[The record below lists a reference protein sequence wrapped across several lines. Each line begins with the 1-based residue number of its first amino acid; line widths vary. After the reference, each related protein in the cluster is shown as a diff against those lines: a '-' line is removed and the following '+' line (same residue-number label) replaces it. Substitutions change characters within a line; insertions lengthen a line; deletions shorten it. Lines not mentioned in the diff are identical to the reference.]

1 MSLDLA
7 SLLPQLEAMGQT
19 TARRAQEHAEL
30 MPRVKRALKQA
41 AQQPPEELRER
52 VRRAGD
58 RWSGAEPTREPVD
71 ASIAAPPLPERLTVL
86 GADGS
91 QVEPDRHA
99 PALFYLINIGS
110 IALTIGS
117 TEPPSAHSHPTLHFE
132 DEDLHPQDAGLI
144 PSEFVKARRDIAEL
158 GELARLAQL
167 NAGEETLALLDNG
180 LLLWLALQ
188 ARELS
193 SREVERALDEYYS
206 QLSALHSAQAA
217 VAGFVDRP
225 QNGNVLALL
234 HLASLPVEAINE
246 DTVRANPFRRLSDRE
261 LFADLLPAG
270 YRSALFV
277 HVSPVNQAFSDAGHP
292 MHFFY
297 LNTGPQAQI
306 ARVEIPGWVAEDA
319 RLLARVHAGI
329 LQQCQ
334 TTGGFPYALVRAHEL
349 AVVGPKERQA
359 LEETLSDAL
368 LRAGIFSRRSLKSQT
383 KRWTTHPRRH
393 RL

>member
-1 MSLDLA
+1 MPMGASSWRSTIVKYTRRMVRLAARLGLGLLPGARFFPGNSIRLGAPVQFSFGAPWRSRLTRPTRRTAMSLDLA

-158 GELARLAQL
+158 GELARLGQL
-167 NAGEETLALLDNG
+167 NAGGE
-180 LLLWLALQ
+180 
-188 ARELS
+188 
-193 SREVERALDEYYS
+193 ERALDEYYS

-277 HVSPVNQAFSDAGHP
+277 QVSPVNQAFSDAGHP

-334 TTGGFPYALVRAHEL
+334 TT
-349 AVVGPKERQA
+349 
-359 LEETLSDAL
+359 
-368 LRAGIFSRRSLKSQT
+368 
-383 KRWTTHPRRH
+383 
-393 RL
+393 